1 MGPRSDSP
9 VLAPIAGE
17 AMGPPLGQPPFV
29 LSGRKDVSTGSRF
42 RAKRGGPV
50 LAPIAGVAMGPP
62 LGQPP
67 FVLSGRKD
75 MSTGS
80 RFRAKRGGPVLAP
93 IAGEAMGPRRDSP
106 VGCAEK
112 TTERMGAN
120 SSFRNDN
127 FGTFGLSGPAWL
139 AVGRA
144 PLSGCRC

>member
-17 AMGPPLGQPPFV
+17 AMGPPLGQPHFV
-29 LSGRKDVSTGSRF
+29 LGGRKDV
-42 RAKRGGPV
+42 
-50 LAPIAGVAMGPP
+50 
-62 LGQPP
+62 
-67 FVLSGRKD
+67 
-75 MSTGS
+75 STGS

-93 IAGEAMGPRRDSP
+93 IAGEAMGPRRDSQGQP
-106 VGCAEK
+106 PWLRSARSTG
-112 TTERMGAN
+112 RMGEN
-120 SSFRNDN
+120 TFFRNDN